1 MYILHSLHRHAP
13 SFRDL
18 INFLNLLKELLH
30 LISFGTSSQIFGQ
43 NILRTLSHSEQFLC
57 FLLLIDYYAR
67 TISKMFFIISGAI
80 PFLIMDFCHKDLQ
93 VF

>member
-1 MYILHSLHRHAP
+1 MHVLLSLHRHA
-13 SFRDL
+13 SGFRDL

-30 LISFGTSSQIFGQ
+30 LMLFGTSSQIFGQ
-43 NILRTLSHSEQFLC
+43 NILRTISDNERFLC

-67 TISKMFFIISGAI
+67 TISKMFFIVSGAI
-80 PFLIMDFCHKDLQ
+80 PFLIIDFCHKDLQ

>member
-30 LISFGTSSQIFGQ
+30 LRTISH
-43 NILRTLSHSEQFLC
+43 NEQFLC

-67 TISKMFFIISGAI
+67 TISKMFFIVSGAI
-80 PFLIMDFCHKDLQ
+80 PFLIIDFCHKDLQ